1 MKFSELRRNQQAVL
15 KHLHVQD
22 DHSVFTDKACS
33 IYIPSK
39 WRDTPLAKMEGEV
52 YILAL
57 FILVIDG
64 AYTLFNANA
73 LMNIKPSSINTVF
86 MDGIECIEFSFQ
98 AGDVVIGNL
107 NVAQDNNLPY
117 YIGDIIV
124 NKGNIVPYLTKDD
137 FLQLFITAGNIA
149 GLRLPNYAYVIFYLS
164 HVLRLEKDKSK
175 LAREGKPTDPWT
187 FIPFNSVMYA
197 TNSTLTKMNGS
208 YLDEGIQSALVSPS
222 EEASSIEQ
230 ILRA

>member
-1 MKFSELRRNQQAVL
+1 MKFSELQRDKKAVL

-33 IYIPSK
+33 IYIPKK
-39 WRDTPLAKMEGEV
+39 WQDTPLAKMEGEV

-57 FILVIDG
+57 FILVIDKK
-64 AYTLFNANA
+64 YTLFNANA
-73 LMNIKPSSINTVF
+73 LMNIKPSSINTAF
-86 MDGIECIEFSFQ
+86 MDGIECIEFTFQ

-107 NVAQDNNLPY
+107 NLAQDNNLPY
-117 YIGDIIV
+117 YIGNIIV
-124 NKGNIVPYLTKDD
+124 DKGNIVPYLTKED
-137 FLQLFITAGNIA
+137 FLQLYITCGQFA

-164 HVLRLEKDKSK
+164 HVLRLSKDKSK
-175 LAREGKPTDPWT
+175 LVREGKPTDPWT

-222 EEASSIEQ
+222 EEASNLEQ